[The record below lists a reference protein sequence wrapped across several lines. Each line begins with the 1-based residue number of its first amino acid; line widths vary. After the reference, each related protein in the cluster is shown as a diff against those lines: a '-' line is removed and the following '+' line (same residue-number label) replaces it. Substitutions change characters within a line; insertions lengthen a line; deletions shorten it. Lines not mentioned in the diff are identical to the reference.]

1 MRKVIAML
9 SVLVFIGVYVVA
21 LVSFSSTITG
31 WPRWGQ
37 LAFYLVAGVAWVL
50 PLKPIMSWMSRAE
63 PSVPDN
69 D

>member
-37 LAFYLVAGVAWVL
+37 LAFYLVAGVAWV
-50 PLKPIMSWMSRAE
+50 
-63 PSVPDN
+63 
-69 D
+69 